1 MDAGTAKPMELSIN
15 LQGGDINVA
24 LILGVT
30 GLVGKEIAAILK
42 RRGWKVYGVAR
53 RNLPS
58 PDCIFIPCDLLD
70 RKETMDKLS
79 QLQDVTHIFWV
90 TWCSEFS
97 ADSQEGCAQNES
109 MIANA
114 LDAVLGA
121 AKSPK
126 HFSLQTGT
134 AHYLSVGGHDV
145 RSDGDHSD
153 EDGETSKVT
162 AIISKRATTVDGVEY
177 SYYYDEE
184 SPKPAN
190 RMNFYYTLEEVARKR
205 LSGKVGWSVHRPGLL
220 MGNSLRTEVNV
231 MGSLCVYGSVCKH
244 LSLPFLFGG
253 SRQCWEEAC
262 LDASDARMVA
272 KQQIWA
278 ATAGPK
284 LQQREDPDR
293 GSEEGALV
301 LMDGEA
307 FNVVNGSPF
316 TWKEVWPALAAKFG
330 LAAPAGRGDD
340 PFFSEEFSY
349 VKAMGDKGVVWE
361 EIVQKNGLL
370 RTRMEEL
377 ANWGF
382 LDSLFRMPF
391 KLLVS
396 REKSDRLGFT
406 STCNTLSSILYW
418 VDCIRDDK
426 VVP

>member
-1 MDAGTAKPMELSIN
+1 MDAGTAKPMELPIN
-15 LQGGDINVA
+15 LQGGDISVA

-30 GLVGKEIAAILK
+30 GLVGKEIAAMLK

-145 RSDGDHSD
+145 RNDGDHSD
-153 EDGETSKVT
+153 EDGETSNVT
-162 AIISKRATTVDGVEY
+162 EIISKRATTVDGVDY

-184 SPKPAN
+184 SPRPAN
-190 RMNFYYTLEEVARKR
+190 PIYFYHTLEEVARKR

-220 MGNSLRTEVNV
+220 MGNSLRTKLNV
-231 MGSLCVYGSVCKH
+231 MGSLCVYGSQAM
-244 LSLPFLFGG
+244 LGG
-253 SRQCWEEAC
+253 GLLGRVGRQNGGRAAD
-262 LDASDARMVA
+262 L
-272 KQQIWA
+272 A
-278 ATAGPK
+278 ATAGRK

-377 ANWGF
+377 ANWWF

-406 STCNTLSSILYW
+406 STCNTLTSILYW
-418 VDCIRDDK
+418 VDCIKDDK